1 MLCFDPCLFICL
13 YVCMYVCVCVCYS
26 SKTKSTER
34 KCLKFGGMLGHEQG
48 TNRLDCGSDRVK
60 GKGLIT
66 RQYCLPMVRGFPI
79 PDKEL
84 S

>member
-1 MLCFDPCLFICL
+1 
-13 YVCMYVCVCVCYS
+13 MYVCVCVVCVCVCLSVCYS

-48 TNRLDCGSDRVK
+48 TNRLDFGSDRLK

-66 RQYCLPMVRGFPI
+66 RQNSLPMVRSDLFH
-79 PDKEL
+79 
-84 S
+84 